1 MLKIFKSG
9 CIVLHGFRRTVIQTR
24 SFLSEAYRCEEAWK
38 ARLQSPLLQK
48 YDPQNLFL
56 ILDQKYASVG
66 KVSAVDIDIFANSV
80 VEKNQVDELMLL
92 IQNLRQSAETTSTLD
107 STHHAVIRY
116 LLDHNCTKELMR
128 ILHNRLDFGIFPDY
142 LCYNILMDTYI
153 KQKDYANAAKVAV
166 LPMLQ
171 EDCTNPIT
179 NALSVYACHMYLKNP
194 DTWQK
199 PLKLE
204 DDSKEEVKV
213 RVRFLRNPY
222 FDDHFDLTDPYDLV
236 GKTLAFQGRAMN
248 DTLGRTCQLRGL
260 ILYKKYQDA
269 SKLISQWLK
278 VVKGDIV
285 YDETFNLIEKDN
297 ENMYREQAPDELK
310 QLMLKVNTLKEKSSC
325 KDSLIE
331 ALKNNVKSAV
341 DKQHDI
347 DIKEQLQLYSEW
359 DEKRHLI
366 LDNQLK
372 EINRQTRI
380 ENVEKIKKDLKL
392 QERVLTFFE
401 NEEQIELEIEKKEA
415 IEKAELERVMRMPRG
430 PAKLQKLKQ
439 EDEYVPPQI
448 IKRKN

>member
-9 CIVLHGFRRTVIQTR
+9 CVVSRGFRRTVVQKR

-38 ARLQSPLLQK
+38 ARLQSSLLQK
-48 YDPQNLFL
+48 YDPQNLFVT
-56 ILDQKYASVG
+56 LDHKYTSAG
-66 KVSAVDIDIFANSV
+66 KVSAVDIDIFANSI
-80 VEKNQVDELMLL
+80 VEKNQIDELMVLL
-92 IQNLRQSAETTSTLD
+92 QNLRQSAETTNTLD

-116 LLDHNCTKELMR
+116 LLDHDYTNELMR
-128 ILHNRLDFGIFPDY
+128 ILHNRLDFGIFPDH

-153 KQKDYANAAKVAV
+153 KRKDYANAAKVAV

-171 EDCTNPIT
+171 EDYMNPIT
-179 NALSVYACHMYLKNP
+179 NALSVYACHMYLQNP

-199 PLKLE
+199 PLEPE
-204 DDSKEEVKV
+204 DDHKEEIKI

-236 GKTLAFQGRAMN
+236 GKTLVFQGRAMD

-269 SKLISQWLK
+269 SKLISQWLN
-278 VVKGDIV
+278 VVKGDVI

-297 ENMYREQAPDELK
+297 ENMYKEEAPDELK
-310 QLMLKVNTLKEKSSC
+310 QLMLQVNELKQKGSC

-341 DKQHDI
+341 DKQHDV
-347 DIKEQLQLYSEW
+347 DIKEQLELYSKW
-359 DEKRHLI
+359 DEKRHLT
-366 LDNQLK
+366 LENQIK
-372 EINRQTRI
+372 EINRQARI
-380 ENVEKIKKDLKL
+380 ENIEKMKKDLKL

-415 IEKAELERVMRMPRG
+415 LEKAELERVMRMPRG

-439 EDEYVPPQI
+439 QDEYVPPQI